1 MNTKLYLILVIVFL
15 FVFAGCGKEQ
25 TTEIEGTVEEETV
38 SESTS
43 ETTTSETSVAS
54 EEESAETTATSEEEE
69 TTDYTLGASEKALLE
84 QRFGPT
90 VRAVLS
96 NPLVKNLHV
105 GDVYVAG
112 LAIRNILGADTRD
125 FVITIKF
132 REAKDFSNSVLP
144 TDDELIQDWL
154 GKNLYIIY
162 TLERSEELILPVI
175 IEVGD
180 TLTYDGDP
188 TVPGTYIYDVY
199 VDYVTSSGATDEY
212 EKLLLTVQVVE

>member
-1 MNTKLYLILVIVFL
+1 MKTKLYLGLMVVFL
-15 FVFAGCGKEQ
+15 LVLAGCGKQ
-25 TTEIEGTVEEETV
+25 TTETGGITEEE
-38 SESTS
+38 
-43 ETTTSETSVAS
+43 TTSETSTAS
-54 EEESAETTATSEEEE
+54 EETSAETTSVSEEEE
-69 TTDYTLGASEKALLE
+69 TSATPDYTLSASEKELLE

-105 GDVYVAG
+105 GDVSVVG
-112 LAIRNILGADTRD
+112 LAVRNILGADTRD

-144 TDDELIQDWL
+144 TDDELVQAWL
-154 GKNLYIIY
+154 GKNLYTPY

-180 TLTYDGDP
+180 TLTNDGDP

-199 VDYVTSSGATDEY
+199 IDYVTSSGATDEY
-212 EKLLLTVQVVE
+212 EKLILTVQVVE

>member
-1 MNTKLYLILVIVFL
+1 MKTKLYVGLLIVFL
-15 FVFAGCGKEQ
+15 LVLVGCGKEQ
-25 TTEIEGTVEEETV
+25 TTETEGTIEETAL
-38 SESTS
+38 ESTS
-43 ETTTSETSVAS
+43 ETTTSAS
-54 EEESAETTATSEEEE
+54 EEESTETTATSEEEE
-69 TTDYTLGASEKALLE
+69 ITDYTLSASEKALLE

-96 NPLVKNLHV
+96 TPLVKNLQV

-112 LAIRNILGADTRD
+112 LAVRNILGADTRD

-132 REAKDFSNSVLP
+132 REAKDFSGSILP
-144 TDDELIQDWL
+144 TDDAVVQDWF
-154 GKNLYIIY
+154 GKNLYTTY

-212 EKLLLTVQVVE
+212 EKLLLTVQVTE

>member
-1 MNTKLYLILVIVFL
+1 MKTKLYFGLMVVFL
-15 FVFAGCGKEQ
+15 LVLAGCNKQ
-25 TTEIEGTVEEETV
+25 TTEGTIAEETV

-43 ETTTSETSVAS
+43 ETTSTVS
-54 EEESAETTATSEEEE
+54 EEESTETTSSASEEEE
-69 TTDYTLGASEKALLE
+69 TTDYTLSASEKALLE

-96 NPLVKNLHV
+96 NPLVKNLQV

-112 LAIRNILGADTRD
+112 LAVRNILGADTRD

-144 TDDELIQDWL
+144 TDDELVQDWL
-154 GKNLYIIY
+154 GKNLYVPY
-162 TLERSEELILPVI
+162 TLERSEELILPI
-175 IEVGD
+175 IIDVGD
-180 TLTYDGDP
+180 TLTYNGDP

-212 EKLLLTVQVVE
+212 EKLILTVQVAE